1 MKPNSLSRRILV
13 LALRIAV
20 APSLFSLLFMPT
32 LLH

>member
-1 MKPNSLSRRILV
+1 MKPNSVSKRLLI